1 MSATGLFKKGIPKY
15 NIKQMSQAKGPHTVV
30 TTLSTSTPPCSSLSS
45 YPSKQIPNAARL
57 RLRQNIKT
65 MTN

>member
-1 MSATGLFKKGIPKY
+1 
-15 NIKQMSQAKGPHTVV
+15 MSQAKGPHTVV